1 MSPGT
6 FNPRIL
12 SELPLSGRMQSDQ
25 LPTGQALYLLQ
36 GQYWVSLSG
45 YIWVFLHLSF
55 FLLLPEGTEGNCV
68 GLF

>member
-6 FNPRIL
+6 FNPRTL
-12 SELPLSGRMQSDQ
+12 SNLSLLGKMQSDQ

-36 GQYWVSLSG
+36 GQYWVSLRG

-55 FLLLPEGTEGNCV
+55 FLLLPEKHRGRR
-68 GLF
+68 